1 MAGEG
6 AEMVLLWCVF
16 LRPGTFMVR
25 FVALIPFLLLKTQ
38 AIVVGTTPAFISG
51 ERHHG
56 DPQYEQ
62 TPFYT
67 IPAGRWMGC
76 L

>member
-1 MAGEG
+1 MTEEG
-6 AEMVLLWCVF
+6 AARVLLWCVF
-16 LRPGTFMVR
+16 LRPGPVMVR
-25 FVALIPFLLLKTQ
+25 FVAKEPLVVAKTQ
-38 AIVVGTTPAFISG
+38 AILIGTTPAFISG